1 MTGQPLPGEL
11 VRAGRQLELEYF
23 ERKRVWEKLPRSVAF
38 SKTGKSP
45 ITVRWID
52 TNKGDD
58 ESPNIRG
65 QLVAREIRKAG
76 EDPIFALKSPLE
88 SLRAILSLAATDV
101 HGVAKKNRD
110 PKKRIVRR
118 KGCEE

>member
-1 MTGQPLPGEL
+1 M
-11 VRAGRQLELEYF
+11 
-23 ERKRVWEKLPRSVAF
+23 WEKLPRSDAF
-38 SKTGKSP
+38 AKTGKSP

-58 ESPNIRG
+58 ESPNIRC

-118 KGCEE
+118 KGFEE